1 MPRYFM
7 DTGRDVNAVVI
18 TESTRCTSLIAMRS
32 VIVAEVAS
40 MAISFDTRLRGDSA
54 KSESR

>member
-7 DTGRDVNAVVI
+7 DTGFDVKAVVI
-18 TESTRCTSLIAMRS
+18 TESIRCTSLTCIRS

-40 MAISFDTRLRGDSA
+40 IAISFDTRLRGESA